1 MILANC
7 TAAAG
12 TSCCLGIK
20 PVNRIGEI
28 VTIPVIASG
37 GAGKVEHFL
46 KVLEKTFAGFHM
58 VFFMAIK
65 IGMIII
71 ITCTYK

>member
-12 TSCCLGIK
+12 TRRCLDIK
-20 PVNRIGEI
+20 PVSRIGEI

-46 KVLEKTFAGFHM
+46 KVLEKTFAGCHM
-58 VFFMAIK
+58 VFFCGNK
-65 IGMIII
+65 DRNG
-71 ITCTYK
+71 YYY